1 MWTLLTDNDVIL
13 LEGRIWKNKER
24 VSQSY
29 SLSAKCAGAYFLL
42 KKKEKEQRTLSS
54 KLKNQDF
61 ITRPLS
67 SLRRH
72 EAPERVAW
80 KTSREPSAHLVYTP
94 GLRMMLLSCPP
105 KPLLHSISPLNE
117 IGRIQPRTSPFI
129 RWKFGDEPNKWKQ
142 VLQFLEHCFLM
153 WCIPSRP
160 NCHFESFALLN
171 MFKKSL
177 FKTLNSANTSHVDFV
192 LVYFF
197 DL

>member
-1 MWTLLTDNDVIL
+1 MCWCLFSIL
-13 LEGRIWKNKER
+13 
-24 VSQSY
+24 
-29 SLSAKCAGAYFLL
+29 
-42 KKKEKEQRTLSS
+42 KKEKEQRTLSS
-54 KLKNQDF
+54 KLKKQDF

-72 EAPERVAW
+72 EASDRVAW
-80 KTSREPSAHLVYTP
+80 KASCEPSAHLVYTP
-94 GLRMMLLSCPP
+94 GLRMTLLSCPP
-105 KPLLHSISPLNE
+105 CKLEWLNQLIAKLLLHSISPLNE
-117 IGRIQPRTSPFI
+117 NWRIQPPTSPFI
-129 RWKFGDEPNKWKQ
+129 RWKFGDEPNKWEQ
-142 VLQFLEHCFLM
+142 VLQFLEHCYLM

-160 NCHFESFALLN
+160 NCHFEFFALLN